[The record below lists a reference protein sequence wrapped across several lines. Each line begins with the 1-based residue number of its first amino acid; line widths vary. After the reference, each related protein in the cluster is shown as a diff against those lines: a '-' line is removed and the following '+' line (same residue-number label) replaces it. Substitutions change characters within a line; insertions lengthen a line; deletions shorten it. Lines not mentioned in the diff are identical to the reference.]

1 MTTFDYIALDRE
13 GRRLKGLLTATDEHE
28 VETTLRRRGV
38 WLLEATPK
46 RERRAMRQGVRRRPG
61 RRDLILFCTLMAFQ
75 TRVGIPMVQALDA
88 VAQDGD
94 SKAMR
99 HWIAELRLAVES
111 GSTLA
116 EAMAASV
123 GVYPTDLVHL
133 VRAGEQGGSLPEAFH
148 QARRHLEWQERV
160 SAEVQQATLYPLLVL
175 LVTGVFVGVLF
186 TLVVPKFAVLLDA
199 VKVPLPAPTRWVFGI
214 SGFARHSGWKLLAVA
229 AAAGLATLW
238 WRGRSP
244 AFRCWLDRCRFR
256 IPVVGPFTRLLVMT
270 RFAHNLGLLYR
281 NGLALPTALE
291 LVSGV
296 LGSPW
301 LAGIVRDVRA
311 RVLEGSTLSDSLR
324 PHPVFPS
331 LLIRLVVVGERT
343 GQLDESLEQLAI
355 HYQELLPRRLK
366 RLLGVL
372 EPALILGL
380 VGVVG
385 SVALAVILPV
395 LTLMQ
400 SLR

>member
-1 MTTFDYIALDRE
+1 MMTFDYIALDRD
-13 GRRLKGLLTATDEHE
+13 GRRLKGLVTAADEHE
-28 VETTLRRRGV
+28 VETVLRRKGV
-38 WLLEATPK
+38 WLLEVRPT
-46 RERRAMRQGVRRRPG
+46 RESRSTRNRVRSRPR
-61 RRDLILFCTLMAFQ
+61 RRDLIVFCTLMAFQ
-75 TRVGIPMVQALDA
+75 TRVGIPMVQALDG

-94 SKAMR
+94 SKAMA
-99 HWIAELRLAVES
+99 HCILELRRAVES

-116 EAMAASV
+116 EAMTASG
-123 GVYPTDLVHL
+123 GVFPPDLVQL

-148 QARRHLEWQERV
+148 QARHHFEWQERV

-175 LVTGVFVGVLF
+175 LVTGLFVGVLF
-186 TLVVPKFAVLLDA
+186 TFVVPKFAGLLEA

-214 SGFARHSGWKLLAVA
+214 SGFARESGWKLMAAVGA
-229 AAAGLATLW
+229 CGVMVMG
-238 WRGRSP
+238 WRRRSLE
-244 AFRCWLDRCRFR
+244 FRCWLDRCRYR

-296 LGSPW
+296 VGSPW

-311 RVLEGSTLSDSLR
+311 RVLEGSTLSEALR
-324 PHPVFPS
+324 PHPVFPA

-366 RLLGVL
+366 RLLGLL

-385 SVALAVILPV
+385 TVALAVILPV